1 MASTSEVTYG
11 SRVANAE
18 KISTHL
24 KSFTGFVAPTTDTTI
39 VNYDLLITTMKTGNS
54 TVASGKTSYSK
65 AVDFRQKHFSKK
77 DDSVARLLSLI
88 ISAAQSKLGKK
99 AKEVQDLKS
108 LVAKIRGVKPKK
120 LKKKA
125 TPTPEEEETVS
136 QSVRS
141 YGSITQTFAD
151 IIASLVALDNNYAP
165 VRAEIKLPALQAKLV
180 KITDA
185 NNAVTTTFGALK
197 KAVDDRLE
205 MYATLSE
212 RTQRIK
218 DAVKSQYS
226 LNSTEYKLI
235 KGLRV

>member
-39 VNYDLLITTMKTGNS
+39 VNYDSLITVMKTGNS
-54 TVASGKTSYSK
+54 TVATGKTSYSK
-65 AVDFRQKHFSKK
+65 AVDIRKKHFTKE
-77 DDSVARLLSLI
+77 DDSVSKLLSLI

-108 LVAKIRGVKPKK
+108 LVAKIRGIKPKK
-120 LKKKA
+120 LKKTT
-125 TPTPEEEETVS
+125 TPTPALEETVS

-151 IIASLVALDNNYAP
+151 IVAGLVALGTNYAP

-180 KITDA
+180 EITAA

-197 KAVDDRLE
+197 KAVDNRLE
-205 MYATLSE
+205 MYANLSE

-218 DAVKSQYS
+218 DAVKSQYG
-226 LNSTEYKLI
+226 LKSTEYKLI